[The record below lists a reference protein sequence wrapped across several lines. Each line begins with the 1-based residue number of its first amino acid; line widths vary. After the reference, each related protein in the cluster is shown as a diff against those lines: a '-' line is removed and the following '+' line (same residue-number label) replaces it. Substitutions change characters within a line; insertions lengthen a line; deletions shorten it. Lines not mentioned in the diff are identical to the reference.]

1 MERKEAE
8 EKGQCGQFGWTEE
21 WSVPDGYRIQERNHS
36 NEAQRIEKSP
46 IGKFSYWEGAAA
58 NAIKASVSLGYGLVA
73 LGLILLAIRCRLGFD
88 R

>member
-1 MERKEAE
+1 MEWKEAE
-8 EKGQCGQFGWTEE
+8 EKGQCGQFGQTEV

-36 NEAQRIEKSP
+36 NKAQKQKKSP
-46 IGKFSYWEGAAA
+46 VGKFSYWDGTAA

-73 LGLILLAIRCRLGFD
+73 LGLILLEIRLPLGFD

>member
-36 NEAQRIEKSP
+36 NEAQRIEKITNRQIQLLGGRSSQCN
-46 IGKFSYWEGAAA
+46 KSFS
-58 NAIKASVSLGYGLVA
+58 
-73 LGLILLAIRCRLGFD
+73 LIRLWSGRLGFD
-88 R
+88 FVSNSMSFRV